1 MEMDHH
7 CAFLATC
14 VGRNNLRHFLLFL
27 GWLVVGAAYLAACTL
42 FVMYNKRHVV
52 IQYLGWSGSG
62 SSLPGIV
69 LKTTLAAPGW
79 LQAAIFVL
87 STCCAALIGVAPLL
101 YAQLTRV
108 LKGQRY
114 IDVLKHSV
122 PESSA
127 QHSSRSARLRT
138 VFGSSTPVTW
148 VMPSWQTELD
158 VLRKEHVM

>member
-27 GWLVVGAAYLAACTL
+27 GWLVLGAAYLAACTL
-42 FVMYNKRHVV
+42 SVIYNRRHDVR
-52 IQYLGWSGSG
+52 QYLQWSGSR
-62 SSLPGIV
+62 SCLLGIG

-101 YAQLTRV
+101 YSQMTLV
-108 LKGQRY
+108 MKGQTY
-114 IDVLKHSV
+114 VDALKHSTR
-122 PESSA
+122 ESSL
-127 QHSSRSARLRT
+127 QHTHWSARLQA
-138 VFGSSTPVTW
+138 VFGPGSPVTW
-148 VMPSWQTELD
+148 VMPRWQTELD